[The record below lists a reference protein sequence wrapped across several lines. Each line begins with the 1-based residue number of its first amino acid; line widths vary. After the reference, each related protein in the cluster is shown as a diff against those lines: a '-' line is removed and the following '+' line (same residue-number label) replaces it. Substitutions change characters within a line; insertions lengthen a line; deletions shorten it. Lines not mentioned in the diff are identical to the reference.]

1 MCAHAYIIYF
11 LEKKVNRPTFKIIF
25 KKDLEFAMWSDGS
38 IYDWSL
44 SKKFTFGGNKFL
56 FVKGKV
62 TIYGSPQHFFRKVG
76 GGGGVIERD
85 GAGRLVDPIKTIVP
99 MNKDHLDLQSNF
111 SWMCRIANY
120 QYLQILQF
128 NEGVDPGGDL
138 YTYT

>member
-38 IYDWSL
+38 IYEWSL

-62 TIYGSPQHFFRKVG
+62 TMLYSLYMAVPSIFSERWG
-76 GGGGVIERD
+76 GGGG
-85 GAGRLVDPIKTIVP
+85 
-99 MNKDHLDLQSNF
+99 
-111 SWMCRIANY
+111 C
-120 QYLQILQF
+120 
-128 NEGVDPGGDL
+128 
-138 YTYT
+138 